1 MRPKKILHR
10 TELTSNRLYLNIPGG
25 SRGFFYP
32 PLKASVLRRKKIP
45 KQSVSP
51 WFLSFS
57 TTFVRRNLSFPPR
70 SFSTFCQTSRSKT
83 PWARSN
89 PTSIYVYPSSLR
101 LDTRARSLFSILFRR
116 IFFRRNRGN
125 RFPSLPFP
133 FLSFLSVRSTSL
145 VLPLSSS
152 FSPPIF
158 FHLFSNEHRHLSRL
172 TAVHSA
178 HSAPT
183 IPYSCSFLD
192 FPEVEPCLKAGIVRS
207 RFESSE
213 SKWWKFCSNNE
224 IDYLSSL
231 WAGIFDRLKF
241 LGTVNGAGVSITT
254 CKLEIRVWMIRLI
267 RIRYKF
273 SSMEKWIIK

>member
-125 RFPSLPFP
+125 RFPSLSFP
-133 FLSFLSVRSTSL
+133 FLPFRSFHFPRSPSLLFLLSPHFFPPLLERASSPFSL
-145 VLPLSSS
+145 NRGSLRPLRAHHPIQLFLPR
-152 FSPPIF
+152 FS
-158 FHLFSNEHRHLSRL
+158 
-172 TAVHSA
+172 
-178 HSAPT
+178 
-183 IPYSCSFLD
+183 
-192 FPEVEPCLKAGIVRS
+192 RS
-207 RFESSE
+207 RTVPEGWNRQISIR
-213 SKWWKFCSNNE
+213 KFWIEMVE
-224 IDYLSSL
+224 ILFQQ
-231 WAGIFDRLKF
+231 WDRLSLEPVSRDIRSVEI
-241 LGTVNGAGVSITT
+241 LGDSERGRSFDHDLQTRNSSVND
-254 CKLEIRVWMIRLI
+254 
-267 RIRYKF
+267 
-273 SSMEKWIIK
+273 SSDKDSVQVFFDGKVNY